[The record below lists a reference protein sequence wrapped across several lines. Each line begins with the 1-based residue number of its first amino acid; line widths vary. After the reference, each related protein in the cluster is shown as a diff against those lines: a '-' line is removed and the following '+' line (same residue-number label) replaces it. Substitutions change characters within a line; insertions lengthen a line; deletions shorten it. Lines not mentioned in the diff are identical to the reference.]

1 MSNSNSFIHAQSFS
15 EALNT
20 GVSFPSFNALQE
32 AREKSVKQVSMK
44 TYDRYKENHS
54 EYKQFTLV
62 DKVVAYVLNK
72 IEHFIFGDK
81 YK

>member
-20 GVSFPSFNALQE
+20 GVKFPSFAALEE
-32 AREKSVKQVSMK
+32 AREKSVKQESLK
-44 TYDRYKENHS
+44 TYDRYKESHI

-62 DKVVAYVLNK
+62 DKVTAYVLDK
-72 IEHFIFGDK
+72 IEKLIFGDR